1 MIENEAKCHKMPQNA
16 TKRQKCHKTT
26 KTAKKEQNIGKKW
39 QNATKWRKTAKMGK
53 IRPKSTKNTKN
64 TKNAQ
69 KRPKTAQKGPF
80 LGLFERKNMIKTL
93 SCTSTY
99 RHGKTGWKNCE
110 IMGICH
116 KMQQNERKRPKCNKN
131 ATKRQKSGKMQQNE
145 KRQENEKNWWKK

>member
-1 MIENEAKCHKMPQNA
+1 
-16 TKRQKCHKTT
+16 
-26 KTAKKEQNIGKKW
+26 
-39 QNATKWRKTAKMGK
+39 MGK

-110 IMGICH
+110 IIGICH
-116 KMQQNERKRPKCNKN
+116 KMPQNATKWHKTRKNDQNATKWHKTTKMQQNERKRPKCNKN
-131 ATKRQKSGKMQQNE
+131 ATKRQKRPNPIPT
-145 KRQENEKNWWKK
+145 R